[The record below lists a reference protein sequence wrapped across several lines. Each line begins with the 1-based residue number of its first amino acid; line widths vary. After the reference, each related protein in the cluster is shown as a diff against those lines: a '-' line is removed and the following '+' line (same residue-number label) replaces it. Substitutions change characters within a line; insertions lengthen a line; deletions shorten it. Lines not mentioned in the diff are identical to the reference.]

1 MTDSRQPRYVSI
13 KEIAGMMCSSDSSA
27 KRDAERPGFPD
38 PFYFGKRKR
47 WLRSEVEAYIESCRR
62 PRTI

>member
-1 MTDSRQPRYVSI
+1 MPDSRQPVYVSI
-13 KEIAGMMCSSDSSA
+13 KQIAGMTGSSDSSA

-47 WLRSEVEAYIESCRR
+47 WLRSDVEAYIESCRR
-62 PRTI
+62 RRS